1 MRNDS
6 YSIIEKEKKEFYETF
21 IHELN
26 DNLQKMGLGW
36 KVVLPD
42 HISDGC
48 VISLQGSSEK
58 GPEIYPFV
66 AYNRHT
72 QLGEPLWLV
81 VRNSLEF
88 LLRDDRIT
96 KAAFKEMGVLSPNL
110 VVPTLMN
117 AKRNQEVLENFPHK
131 LYGDG
136 DLAIVLRIIYHST
149 DCLLED
155 MHLNLRVTSEMLNEF
170 GMDFD
175 TLYQWSLDN
184 PENQRA
190 VSVEPFGTEPEKKDI
205 YIMTTESFYWGA
217 SAFLYKEK
225 VHELS
230 DKLGGDMVLF
240 PTSIN
245 QCVALSN
252 KNRDGRK
259 WIQET
264 LYDSKQ
270 SGFQQREKD
279 LSDYIYVYS
288 RKTDEIRKTS
298 QRMRQKPKV
307 NKNHSR

>member
-1 MRNDS
+1 MSNDK
-6 YSIIEKEKKEFYETF
+6 YLIMVKQKKKFYEIFTQK
-21 IHELN
+21 LN
-26 DNLQKMGLGW
+26 DNLQKMGLTW
-36 KVVLPD
+36 KAVLPD
-42 HISDGC
+42 HISDDC
-48 VISLQGSSEK
+48 VISLQGGPEK

-66 AYNRHT
+66 AYNRNT
-72 QLGEPLWLV
+72 QLGEPMWLV

-88 LLRDDRIT
+88 LLREDRIT
-96 KAAFKEMGVLSPNL
+96 KAVFQEIGVLSPNL
-110 VVPTLMN
+110 AVPTLMN
-117 AKRNQEVLENFPHK
+117 AKRNQEVLASLPHK

-149 DCLLED
+149 DRLLENL
-155 MHLNLRVTSEMLNEF
+155 HLNLKVSSEMLEEF

-175 TLYQWSLDN
+175 TLYQRSLDN

-190 VSVEPFGTEPEKKDI
+190 ITVEPFGTEPDKKDI
-205 YIMTTESFYWGA
+205 YILTTESFYWGA
-217 SAFLYKEK
+217 SAVLYKDIIRG
-225 VHELS
+225 LA

-245 QCVALSN
+245 QCLALSN
-252 KNRDGRK
+252 KNRNGRK

-270 SGFQQREKD
+270 NGFQQREKD

-288 RKTDEIRKTS
+288 WKTDEIHKTS

>member
-1 MRNDS
+1 MAGS
-6 YSIIEKEKKEFYETF
+6 QEFAR
-21 IHELN
+21 
-26 DNLQKMGLGW
+26 
-36 KVVLPD
+36 V
-42 HISDGC
+42 
-48 VISLQGSSEK
+48 
-58 GPEIYPFV
+58 
-66 AYNRHT
+66 
-72 QLGEPLWLV
+72 
-81 VRNSLEF
+81 

-117 AKRNQEVLENFPHK
+117 AKRNQEVLDNFPHK

-217 SAFLYKEK
+217 SAFYTKKKYTSCQINWVAIWYYFLQ
-225 VHELS
+225 V
-230 DKLGGDMVLF
+230 
-240 PTSIN
+240 SIN
-245 QCVALSN
+245 AWHYQIKTGTEENGFRQPSTTLN
-252 KNRDGRK
+252 KMVFSRGKKIYPIIFMFIAGKQMRSVKQVKGCGR
-259 WIQET
+259 
-264 LYDSKQ
+264 
-270 SGFQQREKD
+270 
-279 LSDYIYVYS
+279 
-288 RKTDEIRKTS
+288 S
-298 QRMRQKPKV
+298 QK
-307 NKNHSR
+307 

>member
-1 MRNDS
+1 M
-6 YSIIEKEKKEFYETF
+6 
-21 IHELN
+21 
-26 DNLQKMGLGW
+26 Q
-36 KVVLPD
+36 
-42 HISDGC
+42 
-48 VISLQGSSEK
+48 
-58 GPEIYPFV
+58 
-66 AYNRHT
+66 
-72 QLGEPLWLV
+72 
-81 VRNSLEF
+81 
-88 LLRDDRIT
+88 DDRIT

-117 AKRNQEVLENFPHK
+117 TKRNQEVLDNFPHK

-205 YIMTTESFYWGA
+205 YIMTTENFYWGA

-252 KNRDGRK
+252 KNKDGRK

-270 SGFQQREKD
+270 NGFQQREKD

>member
-1 MRNDS
+1 
-6 YSIIEKEKKEFYETF
+6 
-21 IHELN
+21 
-26 DNLQKMGLGW
+26 
-36 KVVLPD
+36 
-42 HISDGC
+42 
-48 VISLQGSSEK
+48 
-58 GPEIYPFV
+58 
-66 AYNRHT
+66 
-72 QLGEPLWLV
+72 
-81 VRNSLEF
+81 
-88 LLRDDRIT
+88 
-96 KAAFKEMGVLSPNL
+96 
-110 VVPTLMN
+110 
-117 AKRNQEVLENFPHK
+117 
-131 LYGDG
+131 
-136 DLAIVLRIIYHST
+136 
-149 DCLLED
+149 
-155 MHLNLRVTSEMLNEF
+155 MLNEF

-230 DKLGGDMVLF
+230 DKLGGDMILF

-270 SGFQQREKD
+270 NGFQQREK
-279 LSDYIYVYS
+279 IYPIIFMFIAG
-288 RKTDEIRKTS
+288 K
-298 QRMRQKPKV
+298 QMRSVKQVKGCGQKPKGE
-307 NKNHSR
+307 

>member
-1 MRNDS
+1 MSNDK
-6 YSIIEKEKKEFYETF
+6 YLIMVKQKKKFYETF
-21 IHELN
+21 TQKLN
-26 DNLQKMGLGW
+26 DNLQKMGLTW
-36 KVVLPD
+36 KAVLPD

-48 VISLQGSSEK
+48 VISLQGGPEK
-58 GPEIYPFV
+58 GPEIFPFA
-66 AYNRHT
+66 AYNRYT
-72 QLGEPLWLV
+72 ELGEPLWLI

-96 KAAFKEMGVLSPNL
+96 KAAFREMGVLSPNL
-110 VVPTLMN
+110 AVPTLMN
-117 AKRNQEVLENFPHK
+117 VKRNQEVLASLPHK

-149 DCLLED
+149 DRLLENL
-155 MHLNLRVTSEMLNEF
+155 HLNLRVTSEMLEEF

-190 VSVEPFGTEPEKKDI
+190 ITVEPFAEPDREDI
-205 YIMTTESFYWGA
+205 YILTTESFYWGA
-217 SAFLYKEK
+217 SAVLYKDK
-225 VHELS
+225 IRGLA
-230 DKLGGDMVLF
+230 DKLGSDMVLF

-245 QCVALSN
+245 QCLALSN
-252 KNRDGRK
+252 KNMDGRR
-259 WIQET
+259 WIQKT

-270 SGFQQREKD
+270 NGFQQREKD
-279 LSDYIYVYS
+279 LSDYVYAYS

-298 QRMRQKPKV
+298 QRQRQKPKV

>member
-1 MRNDS
+1 MRNDK
-6 YSIIEKEKKEFYETF
+6 YSIMVKQKKEFYETF
-21 IHELN
+21 TQEIN
-26 DNLQKMGLGW
+26 NNLQKMGLGW
-36 KVVLPD
+36 RAVLPG

-48 VISLQGSSEK
+48 VISLQGSPEK
-58 GPEIYPFV
+58 GPELFPFV

-110 VVPTLMN
+110 AVPTLVN
-117 AKRNQEVLENFPHK
+117 AKRNQEVLDNLPHK
-131 LYGDG
+131 LYGNG

-149 DCLLED
+149 DRLLED
-155 MHLNLRVTSEMLNEF
+155 LHLNVKVTSEILEEF
-170 GMDFD
+170 GMSFD
-175 TLYQWSLDN
+175 TLYQRSLEN

-190 VSVEPFGTEPEKKDI
+190 ISVEPFGTEPDKKDI
-205 YIMTTESFYWGA
+205 YILTTESFYWGA
-217 SAFLYKEK
+217 SAVLYKDK
-225 VHELS
+225 IRELS
-230 DKLGGDMVLF
+230 DKLGDDMVLF

-245 QCVALSN
+245 QCLALSN
-252 KNRDGRK
+252 KNTDGRK

-270 SGFQQREKD
+270 NGFQQREKD

>member
-1 MRNDS
+1 MRNDR
-6 YSIIEKEKKEFYETF
+6 YSIIEKREFYETF
-21 IHELN
+21 VYELN
-26 DNLQKMGLGW
+26 NNLQKMGLGW

-48 VISLQGSSEK
+48 VISLQGSPEK
-58 GPEIYPFV
+58 GSEIFPFV

-96 KAAFKEMGVLSPNL
+96 KAAFKEM
-110 VVPTLMN
+110 
-117 AKRNQEVLENFPHK
+117 

-230 DKLGGDMVLF
+230 DKLGGDMILF

-270 SGFQQREKD
+270 NGFQQREKD